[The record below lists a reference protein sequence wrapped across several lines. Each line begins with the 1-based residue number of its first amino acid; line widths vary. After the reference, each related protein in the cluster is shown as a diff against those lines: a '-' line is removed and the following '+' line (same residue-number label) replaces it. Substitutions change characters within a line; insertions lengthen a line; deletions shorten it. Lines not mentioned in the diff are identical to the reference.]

1 MTTNRR
7 RARRRAFAHKA
18 LVCSI
23 EGTPILDCHLRD
35 VSDGGARLAA
45 PPADLSKIPGEFI
58 LVLTTGAK
66 VRRSCR
72 VVWRSQ
78 NEAGI
83 RFQ

>member
-7 RARRRAFAHKA
+7 RMRRRAFAHKA
-18 LVCSI
+18 LVCSP
-23 EGTPILDCHLRD
+23 EGKPLLDCHLRD
-35 VSDGGARLAA
+35 VSDGGARLAVA
-45 PPADLSKIPGEFI
+45 PADLAKLPAEFI
-58 LVLTTGAK
+58 LVLTSGAR
-66 VRRSCR
+66 VRRECR

>member
-7 RARRRAFAHKA
+7 RARRRQFAHKA
-18 LVCSI
+18 LVCSLD
-23 EGTPILDCHLRD
+23 GAPLADCHLRD
-35 VSDGGARLAA
+35 VSDGGARLAMA
-45 PPADLSKIPGEFI
+45 PPDLAKLPGEFV
-58 LVLTTGAK
+58 LVLTAGAK
-66 VRRSCR
+66 VRRGCR